1 MGNYLV
7 VGATSGVG
15 RELAICLSQKGHYVV
30 GTARREN
37 VLLEVQKKMLNES
50 LMIPADITKKEEIVR
65 LFEKINQKNIKLDGM
80 VYCAG
85 ICDHRTVRA
94 TELEDLQKMYAV
106 NVFGYF
112 ECCKLFAKTKYS
124 NKGSSIVGISSYAA
138 VMKESGMVSYAM
150 TKNAMNVQSEVMA
163 KEFAKRRIRINTVMP
178 AVIKSKMTG
187 GENNWTEEEIKAID
201 NIQTFGV
208 IPIENVVG
216 TIEFLLSDTA
226 EYITGQSIVINAGY
240 HG

>member
-30 GTARREN
+30 GAARREN
-37 VLLEVQKKMLNES
+37 VLLEVQQKMLNES
-50 LMIPADITKKEEIVR
+50 LMIPADITQKEEIIR
-65 LFEKINQKNIKLDGM
+65 LFEKINENSIKLDGM
-80 VYCAG
+80 IYCVG
-85 ICDHRTVRA
+85 ICEHRTVKA

-112 ECCKLFAKTKYS
+112 ECCKLFVKPKYS
-124 NKGSSIVGISSYAA
+124 NRGSSIVGISSYAA
-138 VMKESGMVSYAM
+138 ITKESGMVSYAM
-150 TKNAMNVQSEVMA
+150 TKSAMNVQSEVMA
-163 KEFAKRRIRINTVMP
+163 KEFTKRRIRINTVMP

-201 NIQTFGV
+201 NVQSFGV

>member
-1 MGNYLV
+1 
-7 VGATSGVG
+7 
-15 RELAICLSQKGHYVV
+15 
-30 GTARREN
+30 
-37 VLLEVQKKMLNES
+37 
-50 LMIPADITKKEEIVR
+50 
-65 LFEKINQKNIKLDGM
+65 
-80 VYCAG
+80 
-85 ICDHRTVRA
+85 
-94 TELEDLQKMYAV
+94 
-106 NVFGYF
+106 
-112 ECCKLFAKTKYS
+112 
-124 NKGSSIVGISSYAA
+124 
-138 VMKESGMVSYAM
+138 
-150 TKNAMNVQSEVMA
+150 MA